1 MAAVTHQARRRR
13 AGFTLVEMVVAT
25 ILLFVGGVA
34 AMMCISS
41 SLRITGVAEAHAK
54 AAMLAERRLAE
65 LETEPDLLTAGDQQ
79 GDFGDEYPGYQW
91 MQSVEPTNLTDVSRV
106 TLTISWPN
114 GLRTGRA
121 SFVTM
126 LRTADTP

>member
-1 MAAVTHQARRRR
+1 MIVKIRRRA

-65 LETEPDLLTAGDQQ
+65 LETQPDLTTAGDQQ

-91 MQSVEPTNLTDVSRV
+91 QQMVEPTDLTDVVRV
-106 TLTISWPN
+106 TITIAWPN
-114 GLRTGRA
+114 GTRTGRA
-121 SFVTM
+121 VFVTM
-126 LRTADTP
+126 LRTSGS

>member
-1 MAAVTHQARRRR
+1 MVALKRVSRRGR

-65 LETEPDLLTAGDQQ
+65 LETQPDELTAGDQQ
-79 GDFGDEYPGYQW
+79 GDFGEEYPGFQW
-91 MQSVEPTNLTDVSRV
+91 TQSVEPTDLTDVSRV
-106 TLTISWPN
+106 TLTITWPN
-114 GLRTGRA
+114 GLRIGRA
-121 SFVTM
+121 TFVTM
-126 LRTADTP
+126 LRTAETQ